1 MRKQGETSVTTT
13 GPDPEDLTARARI
26 RDAAMLHFAEQ
37 GFERATIRGI
47 AETAGVSSGLVRHHF
62 GSKQGLRETCD
73 AHLAKMIRKLND
85 EVRSGQVPDQANPVA
100 AANAMMGPYRG
111 YLARALVEGSAEAVF
126 DQMVEL
132 SEEWLAEAD
141 EKRPDVPDVDRKARA
156 TVGTAMALAIA
167 VLHKHVSRGMGVDLF
182 TPEGDLLLARTLI
195 DVYSHPML
203 SVEDAAEARA
213 ALDRL
218 QPEPPPTDRGA
229 WSRQRKEQHH
239 D

>member
-1 MRKQGETSVTTT
+1 MAGS
-13 GPDPEDLTARARI
+13 DPEDLTARARI

-62 GSKQGLRETCD
+62 GSKQALREACD
-73 AHLAKMIRKLND
+73 AHLVKMIRRLND
-85 EVRSGQVPDQANPVA
+85 EVRSGHALDKTNPVA
-100 AANAMMGPYRG
+100 TANAAMGPYRG

-132 SEEWLAEAD
+132 TEEWLADAD
-141 EKRPDVPDVDRKARA
+141 RKRPDAPDVDRKVRA
-156 TVGTAMALAIA
+156 AVSTAMALAVA
-167 VLHKHVSRGMGVDLF
+167 VLHKHLSRGMGVDLF
-182 TPEGDLLLARTLI
+182 SPEGDLLLARALI
-195 DVYSHPML
+195 DIHSHPML
-203 SVEDAAEARA
+203 SIEDAAETRA

-218 QPEPPPTDRGA
+218 QLAPSRTDRGA
-229 WSRQRKEQHH
+229 PPRQREEHHH

>member
-1 MRKQGETSVTTT
+1 MSVTTT

-26 RDAAMLHFAEQ
+26 RDAAMQHFAEH

-62 GSKQGLRETCD
+62 GSKQALRAACD
-73 AHLAKMIRKLND
+73 AHLAKVIHRLNA
-85 EVRSGQVPDQANPVA
+85 EVRSGHALDKTRPA
-100 AANAMMGPYRG
+100 ATANAVMGPYQR

-132 SEEWLAEAD
+132 SEEWLADAD

-156 TVGTAMALAIA
+156 TVVTAMALAVA

-182 TPEGDLLLARTLI
+182 SPEGDLLLARTLI
-195 DVYSHPML
+195 DIYSHPML
-203 SVEDAAEARA
+203 STEDAAEARA
-213 ALDRL
+213 ALDKL
-218 QPEPPPTDRGA
+218 QPKPSETDRRA
-229 WSRQRKEQHH
+229 RLRQREEHHH